1 MKIVKFIKYYVIYK
15 SLTKVFQS
23 IINHRQESFVNKCFS
38 MEKIINFGLLVTTV
52 FMLTSLTDSSQITKL
67 VPVEEWI
74 AFKHNTRNVK
84 PIDKFIGKLRATYDF
99 VFHKNDNIS
108 NIEKLLANE
117 TIKNNNDESY
127 KLANKNLQ
135 NNNIINN
142 ENVNDKILDKLLDES
157 STRESSIKKL
167 SKGNWLDDIDIKP
180 LDKLV
185 IVSDKM
191 DDIEKSDNV
200 EDHLN
205 LQLPAVVVKSFI
217 NWLEHA
223 LGFSQGL
230 YLKITN
236 STLSNNKNNNTTIF
250 SN

>member
-1 MKIVKFIKYYVIYK
+1 
-15 SLTKVFQS
+15 
-23 IINHRQESFVNKCFS
+23 
-38 MEKIINFGLLVTTV
+38 
-52 FMLTSLTDSSQITKL
+52 MLTSSTNSSQITKL

-108 NIEKLLANE
+108 NIEKLLSNE
-117 TIKNNNDESY
+117 TIKDDKESY

-135 NNNIINN
+135 NNNINR
-142 ENVNDKILDKLLDES
+142 ENVNDKLLDDS
-157 STRESSIKKL
+157 STRQSSIKRL
-167 SKGNWLDDIDIKP
+167 SKGNWLDDIDSEP

-185 IVSDKM
+185 IVDEQIDDKT
-191 DDIEKSDNV
+191 DDIRKSENV
-200 EDHLN
+200 KDQLD

-230 YLKITN
+230 YLKFTN

-250 SN
+250 SNNSVIE